1 MQRGLGPQV
10 LQLFWRG
17 APPEHLVTMRITPEA
32 LHELDPSPRLREL
45 ELVEGAQAGRH
56 LAGQPLNVAHVLLV
70 EGEVFG
76 VDDRHPEEVALHG
89 PELAVHTRLYTLNG
103 EF

>member
-1 MQRGLGPQV
+1 MQRGLGSQV
-10 LQLFWRG
+10 LQLFWRRG
-17 APPEHLVTMRITPEA
+17 PPEHLVAMRITPEA

-89 PELAVHTRLYTLNG
+89 PELAVHTHLYTLNG